1 MKGWGEGLG
10 GRVGVKGWGI
20 RGESGRNGGGM
31 GVGSS
36 LNLGLK
42 LGMQDQRT
50 PYNLVVV
57 EAEVCE
63 R

>member
-1 MKGWGEGLG
+1 M
-10 GRVGVKGWGI
+10 KGWGI

-42 LGMQDQRT
+42 LGMQDQEDTLQSCGCGGRS
-50 PYNLVVV
+50 L
-57 EAEVCE
+57 
-63 R
+63 